1 MNFCPTCGKE
11 LPDGSTYCANCGH
24 GINQNKE
31 SGQTPNRV
39 TGKTPRKR
47 SAWWYIVPVL
57 FSLIGGIISFFILR
71 NDDPKLAKNCLI
83 IGAVLTGISLLYTF
97 WFAKIF
103 HL

>member
-11 LPDGSTYCANCGH
+11 LPEGSTYCANCGH

-31 SGQTPNRV
+31 SGQTRNRV

-57 FSLIGGIISFFILR
+57 FSMIGGIISFFILR

-83 IGAVLTGISLLYTF
+83 IGAALTGISLLYTF
-97 WFAKIF
+97 WLAKIF

>member
-1 MNFCPTCGKE
+1 LNFCPTCGKE
-11 LPDGSTYCANCGH
+11 LPEGSTYCANCGH

-31 SGQTPNRV
+31 SGQTRNRV

-57 FSLIGGIISFFILR
+57 FSMIGGIISFFILR

-83 IGAVLTGISLLYTF
+83 IGAALTGISLLYTF
-97 WFAKIF
+97 WLAKIF

>member
-31 SGQTPNRV
+31 SGQTRNRV

-57 FSLIGGIISFFILR
+57 FSMIGGIISFFILR

-83 IGAVLTGISLLYTF
+83 IGAALTGISLLYTF
-97 WFAKIF
+97 WLAKIF

>member
-1 MNFCPTCGKE
+1 LNFCPTCGKE

-57 FSLIGGIISFFILR
+57 FSMIGGIISFFILR

-83 IGAVLTGISLLYTF
+83 IGAALTGIAILVMIATGTN
-97 WFAKIF
+97 
-103 HL
+103 